1 MSGGIVRLSLVFA
14 ALLMA
19 ACPFAYFYDRIFLC
33 SYHPTLL
40 TISSRA
46 DLTDICLGPP
56 AWEKR

>member
-1 MSGGIVRLSLVFA
+1 MGVRGPDV
-14 ALLMA
+14 LLL
-19 ACPFAYFYDRIFLC
+19 AYFYDRIFLC